1 MPYNIKSPPSSS
13 FSTCSSTRRKTTWKI
28 RWPWYRVRLTAWS
41 NQYRPVPHRSRSCRK
56 GQKGRRKKKKKRCE
70 PSCVLK
76 WGRQHPMTSPA
87 LWKLFPLD
95 YRRFNGDTLT
105 PLQIEP
111 RRRPSN
117 FPLLPFKRS
126 KKKYLPKEEKSGNV
140 SHSHRTSKPS
150 KPYALRNQTFP
161 SARGWQLCRCTSLY
175 LKMKCAT
182 MTRISDCQQHGRR
195 QIWKKFHLKINRE
208 KRVRERNGSRQRGR
222 FTQEETKT
230 NMKLGW
236 FDGVQQS
243 NMSQWKG
250 GKKKEFC
257 RLVCDTRV
265 LQQQQ
270 SAHGN
275 ANESIITLNSPT
287 VFTSPCFQRPD
298 RYVSTSAHLF
308 ESKLENS
315 PQRREKRKRDG
326 AQSLH
331 SSFLREMG
339 WCVCTHIGATVD
351 DDYDIS
357 LSAISFS
364 PAEKRKKERTLQS
377 LLTNSYSLT
386 ALCSIKNTPPPCL
399 LHS

>member
-250 GKKKEFC
+250 GGEKRILSTGVWYSSLTNNNNRPMETLMNLLLLWTPPLYLRRLVFRDPIVMYQRARIYLKASWKIPLSGEKKEKG
-257 RLVCDTRV
+257 T
-265 LQQQQ
+265 
-270 SAHGN
+270 
-275 ANESIITLNSPT
+275 E
-287 VFTSPCFQRPD
+287 
-298 RYVSTSAHLF
+298 
-308 ESKLENS
+308 
-315 PQRREKRKRDG
+315 RK
-326 AQSLH
+326 
-331 SSFLREMG
+331 
-339 WCVCTHIGATVD
+339 VCTQV
-351 DDYDIS
+351 S
-357 LSAISFS
+357 S
-364 PAEKRKKERTLQS
+364 ERWAGVCVHTSGRRLTTTTTL
-377 LLTNSYSLT
+377 
-386 ALCSIKNTPPPCL
+386 A
-399 LHS
+399 